1 MELYI
6 NLNSPRVI
14 NATDQSGPAG
24 TCASGDNGCLAYNY
38 GYNTATQSVSKA
50 AAQGVDAR
58 TWWIDIE
65 TVGQCT
71 SQFPTN
77 SSGYWSCDQG
87 LNATT
92 IQGAMDGL
100 RHDGL
105 IAGLYSTHYQWG
117 LITGGYVPA
126 GPPVPNWLAGAEP
139 TAAWCS
145 GSHNFAGGT
154 AWLLQLYPPDP
165 FDRDQAC

>member
-6 NLNSPRVI
+6 NLNSPRVV
-14 NATDQSGPAG
+14 NATDQAGPAG
-24 TCASGDNGCLAYNY
+24 TCAAGDNGCLAYNY
-38 GYNTATQSVSKA
+38 GYNTAAQSVSNA
-50 AAQGVDAR
+50 AAQGVGAR

-71 SQFPTN
+71 NQFPTN
-77 SSGYWSCDQG
+77 STGYWSCDQG
-87 LNATT
+87 LNSRT
-92 IQGAMDGL
+92 IQGAIDGL
-100 RHDGL
+100 RQAGL
-105 IAGLYSTHYQWG
+105 VAGLYSTHYQWG
-117 LITGGYVPA
+117 VITGGYVPA
-126 GPPVPNWLAGAEP
+126 GPSIPNWLAGAQP